1 MIDKVDKDQCSGCGA
16 CVSACPFDCI
26 SMKADSEGFLYPEL
40 NTSKCV
46 NCGICVASCQCL
58 TPLKAD
64 PLPEAYACFNK
75 DQNTQLSSSS
85 GGIFTLLAQWILSKD
100 GVVFGAGFDESF
112 QVKHIEVH
120 TSNELYRLRGS
131 KYVQSC
137 IGDCY
142 ERVKQYLDENKYV
155 LFTGTPCQIDGLL
168 HVLKHPYERLYT
180 QDIICHG
187 VPSPKVWKEYIE
199 FRKST
204 KGMMELKKDG
214 EPSFRD
220 KKNGWLDFSMRFL
233 FEDGSEYNVG
243 HQHDLYM
250 KIYLQNISLRLSC
263 YQCHSKSIHR
273 NSDITLADFWGIQ
286 NVKPDMYNEMGTSL
300 VMVNS
305 EKGQELF
312 NQVSPQMA
320 FCKVDMDQ
328 ALYYNP
334 SVHTS
339 VELSHPRQRKV
350 LFKKLGKKRFDQL
363 VDEATRVTIFDRIN
377 FHIRRFVKFVK
388 R

>member
-1 MIDKVDKDQCSGCGA
+1 MMHVQGKENCSGCGA
-16 CVSACPFDCI
+16 CVAVCPVRCI
-26 SMKADSEGFLYPEL
+26 SMKEDTEGFLYPQIEI
-40 NTSKCV
+40 SKCID
-46 NCGICVASCQCL
+46 CGACDRSCQTI
-58 TPLKAD
+58 TPIKTSTT
-64 PLPEAYACFNK
+64 PQVYACFNNNK
-75 DQNTQLSSSS
+75 KILEESSS
-85 GGIFTLLAQWILSKD
+85 GGIFSLLAQWILSKN
-100 GVVFGAGFDESF
+100 GVVFGAAFDENMA
-112 QVKHIEVH
+112 VKHIAVQSVE
-120 TSNELYRLRGS
+120 ELGRLRGS
-131 KYVQSC
+131 KYLQSN
-137 IGDCY
+137 ILPSYAEVKDCL
-142 ERVKQYLDENKYV
+142 EKGRYV

-168 HVLKHPYERLYT
+168 HTLTRKYEHLYL

-250 KIYLQNISLRLSC
+250 KIFLQNISLRPSC

-350 LFKKLGKKRFDQL
+350 LFKKLGMKRFDQL